1 MHVSIEGM
9 KTSVLVKKE
18 KKLILTDSLTYSMW
32 FERFIRGL
40 HNMMGDDIKPD
51 RAVDIKLLH
60 HMLDTLQECLDSA
73 TPLEGK
79 KRIDDMGSALFF
91 SWVDRK

>member
-1 MHVSIEGM
+1 M
-9 KTSVLVKKE
+9 
-18 KKLILTDSLTYSMW
+18 
-32 FERFIRGL
+32 
-40 HNMMGDDIKPD
+40 
-51 RAVDIKLLH
+51 DIKLLH